1 MSMVGFISCF
11 EFVRLFV
18 RISAADLAMMRKTLK
33 RRMST
38 TEYYE
43 AVESRLC
50 GVEGEKMGSGGRIY
64 TWPAASIAQSQD

>member
-33 RRMST
+33 SRVST

-50 GVEGEKMGSGGRIY
+50 GVEGKKWVPVGEFILGQPRL
-64 TWPAASIAQSQD
+64 